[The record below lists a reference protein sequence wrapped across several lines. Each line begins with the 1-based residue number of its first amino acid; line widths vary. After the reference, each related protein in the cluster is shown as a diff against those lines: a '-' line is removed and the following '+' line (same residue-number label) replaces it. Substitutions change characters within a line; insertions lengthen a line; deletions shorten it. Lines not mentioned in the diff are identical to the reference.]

1 LEAQEAHVTKTAATL
16 VDQGL
21 VLKKEVEEG
30 MEEGKEVVQSELNG
44 EESLNCLNNNLLGFH
59 PRLPTHQ
66 TNH

>member
-1 LEAQEAHVTKTAATL
+1 LAAHVFLEAHVTKTAVTL

-44 EESLNCLNNNLLGFH
+44 EDNNLLGFH

-66 TNH
+66 INH